1 MEANWSNQTVWTGDN
16 LPIMRGMNGGSVD
29 LIYLDPPFNSKANYA
44 APIGS
49 EAAGAAFRDTWTL
62 ADVDIAW
69 LDLIEAKEPALN
81 RVIAAAMTRSDKSY
95 LIYMAARLLEMRR
108 ILKPTG
114 SIYLHCDPT
123 MSHYLKLVMDAV
135 FGRRNFVNEIVW
147 RIGWVSGFKTQKR
160 GWIRNHEI
168 IMYYVKSPDARDLF
182 NKEYIPYPE
191 DYVRRDGK
199 RPVGKGIPIEDTWN
213 CSEADR
219 LDSIMIKSFSKPHFQ
234 SEMQHRPASG
244 ARAWPERRRR
254 AGVEGFSGQGPG
266 FHAEYGGCPFGS
278 ERNRASRRRQGPAAG
293 GGAPVRAREGVARP
307 KPGGRACGIPSP
319 PSADGAKRL
328 REAAPARKPPPAS
341 GSRAPCGGAR
351 SGCPGPA
358 SRGRP

>member
-135 FGRRNFVNEIVW
+135 FGRKAFRNEIVW
-147 RIGWVSGFKTQKR
+147 WYEKWTNSARHFQ
-160 GWIRNHEI
+160 RNHDVLLFYAKGDKNTFI
-168 IMYYVKSPDARDLF
+168 KPYGPLTGRQKSLLQSGYNLGSSSGRKIARV
-182 NKEYIPYPE
+182 Y
-191 DYVRRDGK
+191 
-199 RPVGKGIPIEDTWN
+199 
-213 CSEADR
+213 DR
-219 LDSIMIKSFSKPHFQ
+219 SRFQ
-234 SEMQHRPASG
+234 M
-244 ARAWPERRRR
+244 
-254 AGVEGFSGQGPG
+254 
-266 FHAEYGGCPFGS
+266 
-278 ERNRASRRRQGPAAG
+278 RN
-293 GGAPVRAREGVARP
+293 
-307 KPGGRACGIPSP
+307 
-319 PSADGAKRL
+319 
-328 REAAPARKPPPAS
+328 
-341 GSRAPCGGAR
+341 
-351 SGCPGPA
+351 
-358 SRGRP
+358 

>member
-1 MEANWSNQTVWTGDN
+1 MIRDPASGLRRIVWCPFAGSRSRSKPHPGPCLTTPGTGTVNGSIPG
-16 LPIMRGMNGGSVD
+16 LPTRRLLPGSTILPGSPDSRFRVPSS
-29 LIYLDPPFNSKANYA
+29 LQGSWR
-44 APIGS
+44 PIGI
-49 EAAGAAFRDTWTL
+49 AGMSSLDFTVGLILVMSGAPGLRWVSWTL
-62 ADVDIAW
+62 RMGASRGEDCRI
-69 LDLIEAKEPALN
+69 PRHALTA
-81 RVIAAAMTRSDKSY
+81 I
-95 LIYMAARLLEMRR
+95 
-108 ILKPTG
+108 
-114 SIYLHCDPT
+114 
-123 MSHYLKLVMDAV
+123 
-135 FGRRNFVNEIVW
+135 
-147 RIGWVSGFKTQKR
+147 SG
-160 GWIRNHEI
+160 E
-168 IMYYVKSPDARDLF
+168 SPQGGFRHL
-182 NKEYIPYPE
+182 P
-191 DYVRRDGK
+191 
-199 RPVGKGIPIEDTWN
+199 
-213 CSEADR
+213 
-219 LDSIMIKSFSKPHFQ
+219 PHFQ
-234 SEMQHRPASG
+234 SEVQHRPASG